1 VADRKPTVLFI
12 LNDHQA
18 NYRHGWYG
26 VKPARPHFDC
36 LAREGVNFDR
46 AYTVCPL
53 CSYWV
58 CQNKNRIHI
67 Q

>member
-53 CSYWV
+53 CRY
-58 CQNKNRIHI
+58 
-67 Q
+67 